1 MPEYNNGIPNNMVQP
16 NGMPNN
22 GATLPGLNE
31 KMYQSQVGNLRT
43 SQEQILAQQRTLQ
56 PQDRSDT
63 LNQIKDGEIRETQ
76 RQRDM
81 IDKATIKAVNEIHPA
96 EFRSG
101 EFTIQEAKALTKFG
115 KDRADTVR
123 LTISIKD
130 GLDFEMFFDEEGNFV
145 MDNHK
150 NDITPNL
157 IGSKYL
163 SLDNPEM
170 DLSTPEKQNEYLE
183 GFDNT
188 KPGLTM
194 QREEIDKEI
203 QKMGFNSKEEM
214 EAATGVKVDDTLKKP
229 DMEQNMVGENLNEQV
244 KSAVLNDASAIINTR
259 TDFDTKRNV
268 GDVLGTKAEQIAV
281 VGSNVYEINSGKVE
295 NSGLTLGGPRPVAHL
310 SGAIVKDG
318 ELASLIR
325 NPNNPTEGIGIGMQG
340 SQQAVKGLQD
350 NVAMSRDLI
359 EGPDYQETLISK
371 ELFRKDQNSGIH
383 AQEMYK
389 QGGPERI
396 TDLHMDNNSIG
407 IELDSIANSYN
418 KPIEDVERLF
428 HRYIE
433 GGMESNAA
441 IERIRTEFEQ
451 DKQAEDNHEPSLD
464 GPKSPF
470 EPQNY

>member
-22 GATLPGLNE
+22 GATLPGLSEN
-31 KMYQSQVGNLRT
+31 MYQSQVGNLRT

-63 LNQIKDGEIRETQ
+63 LNQIKDGEIRENQ

-170 DLSTPEKQNEYLE
+170 DLSTPEKQKEYLE

-203 QKMGFNSKEEM
+203 QEMGFNSKEEM
-214 EAATGVKVDDTLKKP
+214 EKDLGVNVDETLAKPEMSPNNVKDSVQTQAAESIIRDATMVVKGSTKFD
-229 DMEQNMVGENLNEQV
+229 
-244 KSAVLNDASAIINTR
+244 NTR
-259 TDFDTKRNV
+259 TVNDVLNTPGAKQIVAVGTNAFSIDAN
-268 GDVLGTKAEQIAV
+268 GDVKKEKLQV
-281 VGSNVYEINSGKVE
+281 QGSTPSVHLTSGYARDARLNQTFSSV
-295 NSGLTLGGPRPVAHL
+295 
-310 SGAIVKDG
+310 
-318 ELASLIR
+318 
-325 NPNNPTEGIGIGMQG
+325 NNPTEGIGIGPGGSPQG
-340 SQQAVKGLQD
+340 VKNLTGEAAMTRSLDERGTTDTPKIDALFDKHQDQRDHIEQLHGANGAEPLRELHTDNDDTGLELQSISDRYEIPIDQVEQMYHD
-350 NVAMSRDLI
+350 NLAQNMT
-359 EGPDYQETLISK
+359 PQEALANTQK
-371 ELFRKDQNSGIH
+371 TCDGIYS
-383 AQEMYK
+383 EKM
-389 QGGPERI
+389 
-396 TDLHMDNNSIG
+396 
-407 IELDSIANSYN
+407 
-418 KPIEDVERLF
+418 
-428 HRYIE
+428 
-433 GGMESNAA
+433 
-441 IERIRTEFEQ
+441 
-451 DKQAEDNHEPSLD
+451 HEPSLD

>member
-1 MPEYNNGIPNNMVQP
+1 MPEYNNGIPNNMIQQ

-22 GATLPGLNE
+22 GTTLPGLGEN
-31 KMYQSQVGNLRT
+31 MYQSQVGNL
-43 SQEQILAQQRTLQ
+43 QAVQGQPMQ
-56 PQDRSDT
+56 PQQIAVQAQDRIDT
-63 LNQIKDGEIRETQ
+63 ANQIREGEIRENQ

-81 IDKATIKAVNEIHPA
+81 IDKAAMKAMEIHPQ
-96 EFRSG
+96 EFGSG
-101 EFTIQEAKALTKFG
+101 EYIIQEAKALTRPG
-115 KDRADTVR
+115 KDRADTAQ
-123 LTISIKD
+123 LTITTRD
-130 GLDFEMFFDEEGNFV
+130 GLDFEMFFDEEGSLV
-145 MDNHK
+145 MENHK
-150 NDITPNL
+150 NDINQNM

-163 SLDNPEM
+163 GLDNPDM
-170 DLSTPEKQNEYLE
+170 DLSTPEKQDEYLME
-183 GFDNT
+183 IDKSET
-188 KPGLTM
+188 GLTL
-194 QREEIDKEI
+194 QKDEIDKEI
-203 QKMGFNSKEEM
+203 QEMGFNSKEEM
-214 EAATGVKVDDTLKKP
+214 EAATGVKADDILKKP

-281 VGSNVYEINSGKVE
+281 VGSNVYENNGGKVE
-295 NSGLTLGGPRPVAHL
+295 SSGLTLGSSRPVAHL
-310 SGAIVKDG
+310 SGASVKDG

-350 NVAMSRDLI
+350 NVAMSRDLT

-396 TDLHMDNNSIG
+396 TDLHMDNDPIG

-418 KPIEDVERLF
+418 KPIEDIERLF

-433 GGMESNAA
+433 DGMESNAA
-441 IERIRTEFEQ
+441 IAKIRTEFER